1 MKKIYL
7 YTDIDYVL
15 SLASER
21 TKKQSKWGYI
31 HKFNNT
37 AVKVLNSILE
47 QTMADII
54 ITSHWKNDFTLQQ
67 LQEIFV
73 EWAGVCRPPIDVT
86 PYVKGATTQK
96 LQEYRAKEILEHV
109 LINKPDSWVAIDDL
123 DLRPWIPN
131 NYFVHLSRS
140 REGIKQSGKKE
151 QIIKK
156 LQI

>member
-21 TKKQSKWGYI
+21 TFKQTKWGHV
-31 HKFNNT
+31 HKFNNK
-37 AVKVLNSILE
+37 AVKVLNFILE

-54 ITSHWKNDFTLQQ
+54 VSSDWKNHFTLQQ

-86 PYVKGATTQK
+86 PHVKGATMQT
-96 LQEYRAKEILEHV
+96 LEEYRAKEILEHV

-123 DLRPWIPN
+123 DLRPWIPD
-131 NYFVHLSRS
+131 NYFVHLPISN
-140 REGIKQSGKKE
+140 EGIKQNGKAQK
-151 QIIKK
+151 IINILK
-156 LQI
+156 Q